1 MENKE
6 IENEAKEAKRNN
18 EISNEY
24 RLLAKNSLYSGLHN
38 FTLIVY
44 SMILSFLL
52 AKLISIET
60 WQYFI
65 LANTIILIIVQL
77 SRLIPP
83 SLESSLNYYIPRY
96 LILKQNS
103 KLKSFIIRSL
113 FLRLLFLIPVFLVS
127 ILIFFVFNDFFKV
140 AFNDNLSLLY
150 LLSPLIIIDS
160 LNLTLRS
167 INSGFSRFN
176 INFFLYLTR
185 IIINLSA
192 LIYCFLFVN
201 NVLIELIALI
211 SVFSYLIPFFINCII
226 IFSTLYRIKRT
237 KEAPLSFKKVSNLA
251 FTYGTPIVFS
261 YFLSTFWGEL
271 QKLGIGVY
279 DTLSEGERKN
289 LLGFNI
295 ANSYATIS
303 KAIMLS
309 LNTSLLN
316 SFTRLTTKQY
326 SENIPSFYNL
336 LIKYSLFI
344 LTLISGFL
352 FFLVDFNLVL
362 IYGVEYLQFSL
373 FLKLIIISVIFQILI
388 IPFDTF
394 ISSQNKTKI
403 LAPIKSIAIII
414 QITFFFVLLFYFGVI
429 GALIGMIIIELLIFI
444 FYSILTFKIAK
455 IKLKMK
461 DLILQYLIFFISIGI
476 CLFLE
481 NIILKELYINI
492 LTNLN
497 LLILKDLPIFS
508 LIIFFITFIFLNIIL
523 KIVKKEDLTYLELF
537 FNKNTKVEK
546 FIRRFLRFLKKITIY

>member
-6 IENEAKEAKRNN
+6 IESEAKRNN

-24 RLLAKNSLYSGLHN
+24 RLLAKNSIYSGLHN
-38 FTLIVY
+38 FTLIIY
-44 SMILSFLL
+44 SIILSVLL

-65 LANTIILIIVQL
+65 FANAIILIITQL

-83 SLESSLNYYIPRY
+83 SLESSLNYYIPKY

-103 KLKSFIIRSL
+103 KLKSFIIKSL

-127 ILIFFVFNDFFKV
+127 ILIFFVFNDFFRV
-140 AFNDNLSLLY
+140 YFNDNLSLLY
-150 LLSPLIIIDS
+150 ILSPLIIIDS

-167 INSGFSRFN
+167 INSGFSRFD

-185 IIINLSA
+185 IILNVSA
-192 LIYCFLFVN
+192 LIICALFVS
-201 NVLIELIALI
+201 NVTIELIAVI
-211 SVFSYLIPFFINCII
+211 SILSYLIPFIINCCIVSKTTI
-226 IFSTLYRIKRT
+226 GIKKT
-237 KEAPLSFKKVSNLA
+237 NEEVLSFKKVSNLT
-251 FTYGTPIVFS
+251 FTYGTPIVFN

-271 QKLGIGVY
+271 QKIGVGVH
-279 DTLSEGERKN
+279 DELFEEEKKN
-289 LLGFNI
+289 LVGFNI

-326 SENIPSFYNL
+326 SKNIPSFYNL

-344 LTLISGFL
+344 LTLVSGFL
-352 FFLVDFNLVL
+352 FLLVDFNLVF
-362 IYGVEYLQFSL
+362 IWGVDFLQFSL
-373 FLKLIIISVIFQILI
+373 FLKLTIISVIFQILVV
-388 IPFDTF
+388 PFDTF
-394 ISSQNKTKI
+394 MSSQNKTKI
-403 LAPIKSIAIII
+403 LAPIKSIVIII
-414 QITFFFVLLFYFGVI
+414 QITFFFALLFYFGII

-461 DLILQYLIFFISIGI
+461 TLILQYLIFFISIGI
-476 CLFLE
+476 SLFLE
-481 NIILKELYINI
+481 NIILNELYINI
-492 LTNLN
+492 LINLN

-508 LIIFFITFIFLNIIL
+508 LLIFFTTFTFLYIILNII
-523 KIVKKEDLTYLELF
+523 KKEDLTYLELF

-546 FIRRFLRFLKKITIY
+546 FIRRILRFLKKITIY

>member
-1 MENKE
+1 MEKKE
-6 IENEAKEAKRNN
+6 VENEAKRND

-38 FTLIVY
+38 FTLIIY
-44 SMILSFLL
+44 SMVLSFLL
-52 AKLISIET
+52 ARLITIET

-65 LANTIILIIVQL
+65 LANTIILIIIQL

-83 SLESSLNYYIPRY
+83 SLESSLNYYIPKY

-103 KLKSFIIRSL
+103 KLKSLIIKSFILRLSFL
-113 FLRLLFLIPVFLVS
+113 FLVFLVS
-127 ILIFFVFNDFFKV
+127 ILIFFVFNDFLKV

-160 LNLTLRS
+160 VDLTLRS
-167 INSGFSRFN
+167 VNYGFNKFK

-185 IIINLSA
+185 IILNVSA
-192 LIYCFLFVN
+192 LIFCAIFVS
-201 NVLIELIALI
+201 NVMIELIAVI
-211 SVFSYLIPFFINCII
+211 SVLSYLIPFIINWFIVFKTII
-226 IFSTLYRIKRT
+226 GIKKT
-237 KEAPLSFKKVSNLA
+237 NEEVLSFKKVSHLT
-251 FTYGTPIVFS
+251 FTYGTPVVFS
-261 YFLSTFWGEL
+261 YFLSTFWGEF

-279 DTLSEGERKN
+279 DTLSGEEKIN
-289 LLGFNI
+289 LTGFNI

-309 LNTSLLN
+309 LNISLLN

-362 IYGVEYLQFSL
+362 IYGEKFLQFSL
-373 FLKLIIISVIFQILI
+373 FLKLLLISVIFQILI
-388 IPFDTF
+388 VPFDTF

-403 LAPIKSIAIII
+403 LAPIKAIVIII
-414 QITFFFVLLFYFGVI
+414 QITFFFTLLFNFGVI
-429 GALIGMIIIELLIFI
+429 GALIGMIIYEMLIFI
-444 FYSILTFKIAK
+444 FYSILTLKIAK
-455 IKLKMK
+455 IKLKMGN
-461 DLILQYLIFFISIGI
+461 LILQYLIFFISIGI

-508 LIIFFITFIFLNIIL
+508 LIIFFTTFISLYIILNII
-523 KIVKKEDLTYLELF
+523 KKEDLTYLELF

-546 FIRRFLRFLKKITIY
+546 LIRRFLRFLKKITIY

>member
-6 IENEAKEAKRNN
+6 IENEAKKND
-18 EISNEY
+18 EISSEY

-38 FTLIVY
+38 FTLIIY
-44 SMILSFLL
+44 SMVLSFFL
-52 AKLISIET
+52 ARLISIET

-65 LANTIILIIVQL
+65 LANTIILMITQL

-83 SLESSLNYYIPRY
+83 SLESALNYYIPRY

-103 KLKSFIIRSL
+103 KLKSFIIRSF

-185 IIINLSA
+185 IITNLLA

-201 NVLIELIALI
+201 NVMIELIALI
-211 SVFSYLIPFFINCII
+211 SVFSFLIPFFINCFIV
-226 IFSTLYRIKRT
+226 FKRLYRIKRT
-237 KEAPLSFKKVSNLA
+237 KEASLSLKKVSNLT
-251 FTYGTPIVFS
+251 FTYGTPVFFS
-261 YFLSTFWGEL
+261 YFLRTFWGQL
-271 QKLGIGVY
+271 QKIGIGVN
-279 DTLSEGERKN
+279 DAALPEEERIN
-289 LLGFNI
+289 LTGFNI

-303 KAIMLS
+303 KSIMLS
-309 LNTSLLN
+309 LNTSLVN

-344 LTLISGFL
+344 LTLISGLL
-352 FFLVDFNLVL
+352 FFLVDFNLAL
-362 IYGVEYLQFSL
+362 IYGENYLQFSV

-388 IPFDTF
+388 VPFDTF
-394 ISSQNKTKI
+394 ISSQNKTKV
-403 LAPIKSIAIII
+403 LAPIKAIVILI
-414 QITFFFVLLFYFGVI
+414 QITFFFGLLFYFGII

-461 DLILQYLIFFISIGI
+461 NLILQYLIFFISMGI
-476 CLFLE
+476 CLVLE
-481 NIILKELYINI
+481 NIILNEFYVNI

-508 LIIFFITFIFLNIIL
+508 LIIFFLTFIFLNIVL
-523 KIVKKEDLTYLELF
+523 KIIKKEDLTYLELF

-546 FIRRFLRFLKKITIY
+546 FIRKILRFLKKITIY

>member
-6 IENEAKEAKRNN
+6 IENEAKRNN
-18 EISNEY
+18 EISKEY

-38 FTLIVY
+38 FTLIIY

-52 AKLISIET
+52 ARLISIET

-65 LANTIILIIVQL
+65 LANTIILIITQL

-96 LILKQNS
+96 VILKQNS

-127 ILIFFVFNDFFKV
+127 FLIFFVFNDFFRV

-185 IIINLSA
+185 IIINLLA

-201 NVLIELIALI
+201 IVLIELIALI
-211 SVFSYLIPFFINCII
+211 SVFSYLIPFFLNCII
-226 IFSTLYRIKRT
+226 VFKTLYRIKRT
-237 KEAPLSFKKVSNLA
+237 KEAPLSFKKVSNLT

-261 YFLSTFWGEL
+261 YFLSTFWGAL
-271 QKLGIGVY
+271 QKIGIGVN
-279 DTLSEGERKN
+279 DAALPEGERIN
-289 LLGFNI
+289 LTGFNI

-326 SENIPSFYNL
+326 SEKIPSFYNL

-344 LTLISGFL
+344 LTLISGLL
-352 FFLVDFNLVL
+352 FFLVDFNLAL
-362 IYGVEYLQFSL
+362 IYGENYLQFSI
-373 FLKLIIISVIFQILI
+373 FLKLMIISVIFQILI
-388 IPFDTF
+388 VPFDTF
-394 ISSQNKTKI
+394 ISSQNKTKV
-403 LAPIKSIAIII
+403 LAPIKSIVIII
-414 QITFFFVLLFYFGVI
+414 QITFFFILLFYFGVI
-429 GALIGMIIIELLIFI
+429 GVLIGLIIIELLIFI

-455 IKLKMK
+455 IKLKIK
-461 DLILQYLIFFISIGI
+461 NLILQYLIFFISMGI

-523 KIVKKEDLTYLELF
+523 KIIKKEDLTYLELF

-546 FIRRFLRFLKKITIY
+546 FIRRFLRVLKKITIY